1 MSFGLYL
8 SYMTFGFNGELFIFT
23 WVHTNASSFHFFLFF
38 FFISWCSF
46 YYLKTKLKISLNN
59 MFLHHN
65 KFNNR
70 PLVQIVNSPLHFP
83 PLSRRWKPVVDALV
97 PLPLRFNVLI
107 LVWFFFQ
114 YCNKNM
120 SYNQNTCMQRTCFDY
135 KTYSC
140 STGTSRNFINNNSM
154 QSILRK

>member
-1 MSFGLYL
+1 MSTYKC
-8 SYMTFGFNGELFIFT
+8 
-23 WVHTNASSFHFFLFF
+23 FFFPFFSLFF
-38 FFISWCSF
+38 FIFWCSF

-83 PLSRRWKPVVDALV
+83 PLSRRWKPVVDDALV
-97 PLPLRFNVLI
+97 LLPLRFNVLI